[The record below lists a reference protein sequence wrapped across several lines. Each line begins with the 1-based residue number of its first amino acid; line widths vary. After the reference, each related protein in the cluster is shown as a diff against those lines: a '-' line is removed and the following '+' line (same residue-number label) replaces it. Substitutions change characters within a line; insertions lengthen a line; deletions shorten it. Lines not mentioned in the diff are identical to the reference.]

1 MAATANGFLFGNE
14 NRGGLT
20 INLQSGLTTTK
31 YGHSLLFGTRRGT
44 RQSSNPGICAANYH
58 ELVILSVLLPSSRN
72 LCRA

>member
-1 MAATANGFLFGNE
+1 MAATANGFLLGNE

-31 YGHSLLFGTRRGT
+31 YGHRLLFGTRRGT
-44 RQSSNPGICAANYH
+44 RRSSNPGIRAANYH
-58 ELVILSVLLPSSRN
+58 ELVISSVLLPSSRN